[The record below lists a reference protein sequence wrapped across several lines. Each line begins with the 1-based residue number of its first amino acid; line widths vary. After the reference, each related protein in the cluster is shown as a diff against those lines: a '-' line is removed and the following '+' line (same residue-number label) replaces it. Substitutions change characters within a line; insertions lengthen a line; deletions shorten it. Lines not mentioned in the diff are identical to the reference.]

1 MEPPLGKKI
10 GSSLYLHISALGQA
24 SSELVDLVQRGTTAA
39 SIASDAFNV
48 VRFDPIDDA
57 LALLNY
63 PAFFEEAFPSLHRSW
78 KVRVL
83 SGTVAFRT
91 YADSMNPPILHRKEL
106 LLPVDDP
113 RRLRFENLT
122 AQLESLGLFEDPV
135 RIGFKLQWERLLKER
150 GFQVLDHDLVP
161 IGNVEESECGSAIS
175 DLRVGVARH
184 LTALA
189 RYGFSAP
196 IQLLDRYGFLSGDMT
211 VFDYGC
217 GKGDDLRGLTANGIT
232 AEGWDPHYAADRP
245 ITPADIVNL
254 GFVVNVIE
262 DPVERRD
269 ALLRAYELAGTVLA
283 VSVMIATEQA
293 VQGRSFADGVL
304 TSRNT
309 FQKYYTQ
316 TELRDYL
323 EATLGEQ
330 PVPVAPGVMFIFKNK
345 DAEQNFQ
352 AARYR
357 SQLRLRPVARPSPD
371 RSRPSRV
378 AQPRPPRPDKY
389 EQYQPLLDTL
399 WQRCLE
405 LGREP
410 EDEEIPNLTEIE
422 ALIGSLRKAMRL
434 TLSRHDPSQLEAA
447 ARQRAE
453 DLRVYFALQ
462 HFQKRQPYRH
472 LEGHLQRDVK
482 AFFGSYSSARD
493 DGRNLLLQAASP
505 TNLREAAVQA
515 SEQGL
520 GWLDPDASLQV
531 HTSLISR
538 LPGLLRAYVSCASVI
553 YGDLE
558 NADLVKIHLGSG
570 KVSLM
575 SFDDFAGSPLPR
587 MTRRVKIN
595 LRTQN
600 VDVFEYGEEYAPPFL
615 YLKSRFLNEE
625 SDRYAEQLSFDE
637 SLQALGLFDLSGYG
651 PRPEEFQRRL
661 HDAHWRIDGFTLE
674 RFHLVPDLDTLCGRT
689 FTYRQLIECGETQN
703 RLKLPNIPEEP
714 SSFTALHDLATNVL
728 DPVVEYFGLIELT
741 YGFCSNELSRR
752 IKGGIA
758 PELDQHAAH
767 ERKRGGLPICARLG
781 AAVDFLIRDEDM
793 REVAIWIIANL
804 PFDRLYFYG
813 KARPIHVSFGPE
825 NRRNA
830 YTLAETKSGRRVPQ
844 PWQSH

>member
-1 MEPPLGKKI
+1 MEPTLGKKI

-48 VRFDPIDDA
+48 VRFDPVDDA

-63 PAFFEEAFPSLHRSW
+63 PTFFEEACPSLHRSW

-83 SGTVAFRT
+83 SGTVAYRT

-106 LLPVDDP
+106 LLPPDDP

-161 IGNVEESECGSAIS
+161 IGNVEEIGAGSAIS
-175 DLRVGVARH
+175 DLQAGVARH
-184 LTALA
+184 LTALV

-217 GKGDDLRGLTANGIT
+217 GKGDDLRGLTANGIP

-283 VSVMIATEQA
+283 VSVMVATEQA
-293 VQGRSFADGVL
+293 VQGKSFADGVL

-323 EATLGEQ
+323 EATLGER

-345 DAEQNFQ
+345 DAEQSFQ

-357 SQLRLRPVARPSPD
+357 SQLRLRPIARPSPSQ
-371 RSRPSRV
+371 SRPSRN
-378 AQPRPPRPDKY
+378 ALPRPPRPDKY
-389 EQYQPLLDTL
+389 VQYQPLLDTL
-399 WQRCLE
+399 WQRCLD

-410 EDEEIPNLTEIE
+410 EDDEIPHLSEIE
-422 ALIGSLRKAMRL
+422 ILIGSLRKAVRL

-447 ARQRAE
+447 ARQRAD

-462 HFQKRQPYRH
+462 HFQKRKPYRH
-472 LEGHLQRDVK
+472 LESHLQRDVK

-493 DGRNLLLQAASP
+493 EGRNLLLQAASP
-505 TNLREAAVQA
+505 TNLCEAAMQA

-538 LPGLLRAYVSCASVI
+538 LPALLRAYVSCASVI
-553 YGDLE
+553 IGDLA

-570 KVSLM
+570 G
-575 SFDDFAGSPLPR
+575 FP
-587 MTRRVKIN
+587 
-595 LRTQN
+595 N
-600 VDVFEYGEEYAPPFL
+600 V
-615 YLKSRFLNEE
+615 
-625 SDRYAEQLSFDE
+625 
-637 SLQALGLFDLSGYG
+637 
-651 PRPEEFQRRL
+651 
-661 HDAHWRIDGFTLE
+661 I
-674 RFHLVPDLDTLCGRT
+674 
-689 FTYRQLIECGETQN
+689 
-703 RLKLPNIPEEP
+703 
-714 SSFTALHDLATNVL
+714 
-728 DPVVEYFGLIELT
+728 
-741 YGFCSNELSRR
+741 
-752 IKGGIA
+752 
-758 PELDQHAAH
+758 
-767 ERKRGGLPICARLG
+767 
-781 AAVDFLIRDEDM
+781 
-793 REVAIWIIANL
+793 
-804 PFDRLYFYG
+804 
-813 KARPIHVSFGPE
+813 
-825 NRRNA
+825 
-830 YTLAETKSGRRVPQ
+830 
-844 PWQSH
+844 